1 MTQLADATGFW
12 PSLSLIVFLLLFVG
26 MLVWLFVV
34 PSARWSHDARMPL
47 EDAPVQARSKE
58 DRR

>member
-1 MTQLADATGFW
+1 MTVLADASGLW
-12 PSLSLIVFLLLFVG
+12 PSVSLIVFLLLFIG

-34 PSARWSHDARMPL
+34 PSTRWARDARMPL
-47 EDAPVQARSKE
+47 EDAPVHACSKE